1 MSKCPAYDSAQKKG
15 YCMYDAQLEM
25 SFGTAG
31 RQPTRRQ
38 RRLNRAQWWFQRMRQ
53 MVDRAVDWQAAPL
66 PRPEQ
71 IWLPGTSR
79 QVALPPQPSAPP
91 TSNLE
96 EREVCA

>member
-1 MSKCPAYDSAQKKG
+1 
-15 YCMYDAQLEM
+15 MYDAQLEM
-25 SFGTAG
+25 SFGSACH
-31 RQPTRRQ
+31 QPTRRQ

-53 MVDRAVDWQAAPL
+53 MVDRAVDWQPVPL

-79 QVALPPQPSAPP
+79 QVALLPQASEPPATSAA
-91 TSNLE
+91 E